1 MSGFERPPGPSHRA
15 PTDSSPLLPQP
26 MGPRQ
31 RSARG
36 APAPLQPTTSP
47 LQHDHVGPSALLA
60 ALQEHIAILHQH
72 LDDAEEGLDSCEP
85 EEYEDLEKA
94 LFQVSSMI
102 SQMEYTEDLLEEKK
116 LNLTN
121 ELRTLEEENMY
132 LNDALMRER
141 AKRLDEI
148 DPTFSGQSSAAPCS
162 PNQLFPGR
170 ASADEDGGDAFGDI
184 TSPTSASNLPP
195 SSEPSA
201 CVEKSNEILADRPG
215 IMDPESQPTSA
226 KRGRL
231 SQAATPNSIPP
242 EHIINENASTSS
254 ASTASI
260 MASGLEPTST
270 AGQSIMDPEM
280 RPPSPKRGRLS
291 TAATPSSMPPER
303 IITEA
308 SASTTF
314 TSTALLMALEPELTS
329 AADQGIIDPEMS
341 PPSPKRGRLSTE
353 ATPGSMHPERI
364 ATKDSPST
372 SSASKAKVVA
382 SGLQLISAVGQDMMD
397 PQMRPDGAK
406 RGRLSPAATPSS
418 MPPECIITEDNVS
431 TSSASTAAAMASEFE
446 SHRPRANPAPKML
459 PIQLIQVPDEV
470 DINDIEQIAEALGIR
485 NNAQAW
491 NDLIIMEDL
500 REFFG

>member
-148 DPTFSGQSSAAPCS
+148 DPTFSGQS
-162 PNQLFPGR
+162 
-170 ASADEDGGDAFGDI
+170 
-184 TSPTSASNLPP
+184 
-195 SSEPSA
+195 
-201 CVEKSNEILADRPG
+201 
-215 IMDPESQPTSA
+215 
-226 KRGRL
+226 
-231 SQAATPNSIPP
+231 
-242 EHIINENASTSS
+242 
-254 ASTASI
+254 
-260 MASGLEPTST
+260 
-270 AGQSIMDPEM
+270 
-280 RPPSPKRGRLS
+280 
-291 TAATPSSMPPER
+291 
-303 IITEA
+303 
-308 SASTTF
+308 
-314 TSTALLMALEPELTS
+314 
-329 AADQGIIDPEMS
+329 
-341 PPSPKRGRLSTE
+341 
-353 ATPGSMHPERI
+353 
-364 ATKDSPST
+364 
-372 SSASKAKVVA
+372 
-382 SGLQLISAVGQDMMD
+382 
-397 PQMRPDGAK
+397 
-406 RGRLSPAATPSS
+406 
-418 MPPECIITEDNVS
+418 
-431 TSSASTAAAMASEFE
+431 
-446 SHRPRANPAPKML
+446 
-459 PIQLIQVPDEV
+459 LIQVPDEV